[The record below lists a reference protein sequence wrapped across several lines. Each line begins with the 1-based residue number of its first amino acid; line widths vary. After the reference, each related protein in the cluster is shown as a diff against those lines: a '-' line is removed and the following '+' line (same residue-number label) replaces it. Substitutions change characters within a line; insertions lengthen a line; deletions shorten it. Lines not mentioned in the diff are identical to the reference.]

1 METLTSKND
10 PLIGKKLGDYSITG
24 VLASGG
30 MAKIYIGHDE
40 KLERDA
46 AIKVLTRAMLD
57 ADPTLSERFTREAK
71 AIAKLDHENIVPIY
85 QYGEEHDVYFLA
97 MKLITGRDLA
107 DEINDLQRMG
117 QTMPLP
123 RMFYLLKQV
132 AYALDY
138 AHSHGI
144 IHRDVKPSNVLI
156 DKNDRAYLTDFGLVL
171 RQDVDMT
178 RGTAFGTPRY
188 ISPEQALASERAVP
202 QSDTYSLAVIVYEI
216 LTGTIMFKG
225 DTAMQVALSHI
236 SEPPPL
242 PTAINASIP
251 KSVERELL
259 KALEKE
265 PEKRHPKAS
274 DFIKALELAYG
285 AQLNKASVSPT
296 LVDRPTT
303 FPVKGDDT
311 TEESILSAWDDEP
324 TSQPSTKPKAKGK
337 GKSKAKDD
345 ATATEEAPKAQVSS
359 KASDSSAPKSAK
371 GVSVPAPTPTPSVNP
386 IPSAMPKADAS
397 QVVISPDSLHKK
409 PKAKPNFKLPQ
420 NVPLPIIGAVVGVVA
435 VIILAIVILSGL
447 GGGGADINNGPGEP
461 MQAYYT
467 RDLLVLRN
475 ASQAQFDIT
484 TLNLGN
490 VTMTN
495 ISNKTLAPNAC
506 IVIRYNQAR
515 PTDESARV
523 QRDWGCTDTS
533 REILAPENWLAWR
546 SNFQIKAGNTAVA
559 NCEGNSGG
567 TSQTCS
573 FNWSV
578 IIES

>member
-71 AIAKLDHENIVPIY
+71 AVAKLDHENIVPIY
-85 QYGEEHDVYFLA
+85 QYGEEHEVYFLA
-97 MKLITGRDLA
+97 MKLISGRDLA

-117 QTMPLP
+117 QTMSLP

-265 PEKRHPKAS
+265 PEKRHPKSS
-274 DFIKALELAYG
+274 DFIKALEMAYG

-303 FPVKGDDT
+303 FPVKANDDT
-311 TEESILSAWDDEP
+311 TEDSILSAWDDEP
-324 TSQPSTKPKAKGK
+324 SSQPSTKPKAKGK
-337 GKSKAKDD
+337 GKSKAKVDT
-345 ATATEEAPKAQVSS
+345 TATEEAPKAQVAS
-359 KASDSSAPKSAK
+359 KASESSAPKSAK
-371 GVSVPAPTPTPSVNP
+371 GVSVPAPTPTPSANP
-386 IPSAMPKADAS
+386 IQSAMPKADAS

-409 PKAKPNFKLPQ
+409 PKAKPNFKLPL
-420 NVPLPIIGAVVGVVA
+420 PLPVIGGAVGVVV
-435 VIILAIVILSGL
+435 VIILAIVILSSL
-447 GGGGADINNGPGEP
+447 GGGGDINNGPGEP

-467 RDLLVLRN
+467 RDILVLRN
-475 ASQAQFDIT
+475 ASQARFDIA

-495 ISNKTLAPNAC
+495 ISNKTLPPNAC

-559 NCEGNSGG
+559 NCDGNSGG

-573 FNWSV
+573 FNWSA
-578 IIES
+578 IIE

>member
-1 METLTSKND
+1 METLSSQND
-10 PLIGKKLGDYSITG
+10 PLIGKKLGDYLITG

-46 AIKVLTRAMLD
+46 AVKVLTRAMLD

-71 AIAKLDHENIVPIY
+71 AVAKLDHENIVPIY

-97 MKLITGRDLA
+97 MKLISGRDLA
-107 DEINDLQRMG
+107 DEINDLQRLG
-117 QTMPLP
+117 LTMPLP
-123 RMFYLLKQV
+123 RMFHLLKQV
-132 AYALDY
+132 ASALDY

-156 DKNDRAYLTDFGLVL
+156 DKADRAYLTDFGLVL
-171 RQDVDMT
+171 RQDIDMT

-242 PTAINASIP
+242 PSAINASIP

-285 AQLNKASVSPT
+285 AQLNKASLSPT
-296 LVDRPTT
+296 LVDRPST
-303 FPVKGDDT
+303 FPVKEDET
-311 TEESILSAWDDEP
+311 TEAAILSSWDDDV
-324 TSQPSTKPKAKGK
+324 PSTKQKAKGK
-337 GKSKAKDD
+337 GKSKEK
-345 ATATEEAPKAQVSS
+345 ATSTNTTTTSEA
-359 KASDSSAPKSAK
+359 SSAKPTEGTTSPKSK
-371 GVSVPAPTPTPSVNP
+371 SPKSGIGVPAPTPSPNP
-386 IPSAMPKADAS
+386 IQSAMPKADAS

-409 PKAKPNFKLPQ
+409 PKAKPTIQFPKLP
-420 NVPLPIIGAVVGVVA
+420 VPMPIVAGVGGVMV
-435 VIILAIVILSGL
+435 VIILLAIILSS
-447 GGGGADINNGPGEP
+447 GGGGNINAGPGEP
-461 MQAYYT
+461 IQAYYT
-467 RDLLVLRN
+467 RDILVLRN
-475 ASQAQFDIT
+475 ASQAVLDMTTVNVGDI
-484 TLNLGN
+484 NIN
-490 VTMTN
+490 A
-495 ISNKTLAPNAC
+495 ISNKTLPPNEC
-506 IVIRYNQAR
+506 IVIRYNRASSS
-515 PTDESARV
+515 DESARV
-523 QRDWGCTDTS
+523 QRAWGCSNTS
-533 REILAPENWLAWR
+533 REILVPDNLLIWR
-546 SNFQIKAGNTAVA
+546 SNFQVKAGGTAVA
-559 NCEGNSGG
+559 NCDG
-567 TSQTCS
+567 TTETTAKECS
-573 FNWSV
+573 FNWS
-578 IIES
+578 IIKQS

>member
-1 METLTSKND
+1 METLSSQND
-10 PLIGKKLGDYSITG
+10 PLIGKKLGDYLITG

-71 AIAKLDHENIVPIY
+71 AVAKLDHENIVPIY

-107 DEINDLQRMG
+107 DEINDLQRLG
-117 QTMPLP
+117 LTMPLP
-123 RMFYLLKQV
+123 RMFHLLKQV
-132 AYALDY
+132 ANALDY
-138 AHSHGI
+138 AHAHGI

-156 DKNDRAYLTDFGLVL
+156 DKADRAYLTDFGLVL
-171 RQDVDMT
+171 RQDIDMT

-242 PTAINASIP
+242 PSAINASIP

-285 AQLNKASVSPT
+285 TQLNKASLSPT
-296 LVDRPTT
+296 LVDRPST
-303 FPVKGDDT
+303 FPVKEDET
-311 TEESILSAWDDEP
+311 TEAAILSSWDDDV
-324 TSQPSTKPKAKGK
+324 SSTKQKAKSK
-337 GKSKAKDD
+337 GKSKNK
-345 ATATEEAPKAQVSS
+345 ATPPQETVSS
-359 KASDSSAPKSAK
+359 EASSSQSTQGTTPSKSKSPKS
-371 GVSVPAPTPTPSVNP
+371 GIGMPAPTPSPSSNL
-386 IPSAMPKADAS
+386 IQSAMPKTDAPP
-397 QVVISPDSLHKK
+397 VVISPDSLHKK
-409 PKAKPNFKLPQ
+409 PKAKPTINLAKLP
-420 NVPLPIIGAVVGVVA
+420 VPMPLVAGLGGMVVVIILL
-435 VIILAIVILSGL
+435 VIILA
-447 GGGGADINNGPGEP
+447 GGGGGNINEGPGEP
-461 MQAYYT
+461 IRAYYT
-467 RDLLVLRN
+467 RDILVLRN
-475 ASQAQFDIT
+475 ASQLDLDMT
-484 TLNLGN
+484 TLNVGN
-490 VTMTN
+490 IN
-495 ISNKTLAPNAC
+495 INAISNKTLPPNEC
-506 IVIRYNQAR
+506 IVIKYNRASSN
-515 PTDESARV
+515 DDSARV
-523 QRDWGCTDTS
+523 QRAWGCGNTS
-533 REILAPENWLAWR
+533 REILVPENLLIWR
-546 SNFQIKAGNTAVA
+546 SNFQVKAGGAAVA
-559 NCEGNSGG
+559 NCDG
-567 TSQTCS
+567 TTETTAKECE
-573 FNWSV
+573 FNWS
-578 IIES
+578 IIKQS